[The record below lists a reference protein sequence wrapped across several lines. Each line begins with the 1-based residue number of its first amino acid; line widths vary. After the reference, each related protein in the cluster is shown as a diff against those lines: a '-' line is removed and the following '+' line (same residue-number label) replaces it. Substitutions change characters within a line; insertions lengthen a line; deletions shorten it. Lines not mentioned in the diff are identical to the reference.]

1 MKILPT
7 SAIVIASVL
16 TSLTVSANEQVVSV
30 TTSTAN
36 DVPEIV
42 VTYKREPKDSD
53 LESAYASAEAVDLI
67 KGEVLAELSLRLK
80 PQDS

>member
-1 MKILPT
+1 MKILPVG
-7 SAIVIASVL
+7 AVLIASVL
-16 TSLTVSANEQVVSV
+16 TALSASAEEPAVSI

-42 VTYKREPKDSD
+42 VTYKRETQNSD
-53 LESAYASAEAVDLI
+53 LESAYATAEATDLI